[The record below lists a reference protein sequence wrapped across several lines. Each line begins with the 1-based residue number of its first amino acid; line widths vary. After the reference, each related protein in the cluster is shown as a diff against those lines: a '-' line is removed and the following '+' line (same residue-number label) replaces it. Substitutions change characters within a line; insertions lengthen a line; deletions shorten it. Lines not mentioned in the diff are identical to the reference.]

1 MIMKRF
7 LISVLLYISLLP
19 SLAQATSSP
28 LGEDWGEASA
38 LAHYMAPGWN
48 LGNTLEG
55 GSNANCFTNN
65 GGLSAETLWQPTKTT
80 KAVIDLVKASGFK
93 SVRIPCSWIM
103 GHVTDMET
111 LTIDPSWL
119 ARVKEIV
126 DWCIEDS
133 LFVILNE
140 HWDGGW
146 LEYDGFTTGADVD
159 AKKEQ
164 LRKIWTNIA
173 TAFRDYDYHLLFAG
187 MNEPGVGGAS
197 PDASGSLMV
206 SQYSTDTDENEQ
218 AFADRILEYDQV
230 FVDAVRATGGNNAQ
244 RVLVVQGPK
253 VNATNTAKSFDVSKL
268 RDTAIH
274 RLMVEV
280 HHYAPYAFCQ
290 MTEDT
295 DWGKVKYYWNG
306 HSPRRASSD
315 RIGSASEQSATQDA
329 FNALKAAF
337 VDKGYPVIVGEYGA
351 LARTLS
357 STQGNQTS
365 HNESRQY
372 WYNFSTDYAMSAG
385 CIPFCWDINNTGYH
399 IIDRA
404 NVKVGDTYDLNGIM
418 EGAASAIKAYNT
430 IYPAAS
436 SSSGICTISTDVKR
450 SEYVYDLSGR
460 VVGTSLDGLP
470 HGIFVYKG
478 KKVKR

>member
-1 MIMKRF
+1 MKR
-7 LISVLLYISLLP
+7 LILLFILSAALLP
-19 SLAQATSSP
+19 APAQPTPSP
-28 LGEDWGEASA
+28 SGEDWGEAA
-38 LAHYMAPGWN
+38 GLARLMAPGWN

-65 GGLSAETLWQPTKTT
+65 GGLAAETLWQPTKTT
-80 KAVIDLVKASGFK
+80 KAVIDMVKASGFR

-103 GHVTDMET
+103 GHITDKEA
-111 LTIDPSWL
+111 LTIDPAWL

-126 DWCIEDS
+126 GYCIDDS
-133 LFVILNE
+133 LFVILND

-146 LEYDGFTTGADVD
+146 LEHDGFTTGADVS

-164 LRKIWTNIA
+164 LRKLWTNIA
-173 TAFRDYDYHLLFAG
+173 TAFRDYDWHLLFAG

-197 PDASGSLMV
+197 PSATGTLMV
-206 SQYSTDTDENEQ
+206 SQYSTDTDANEQ

-230 FVDAVRATGGNNAQ
+230 FVDAVRATGGNNAN

-253 VNATNTAKSFDVSKL
+253 VAAANTAKFFDVGRL
-268 RDTAIH
+268 HDTTAH

-280 HHYAPYAFCQ
+280 HHYDPYAFCQ

-295 DWGKVKYYWNG
+295 EWGKVKYYWNG
-306 HSPRRASSD
+306 HAPRRASSD
-315 RIGSASEQSATQDA
+315 RVGTASEQAAIQEA
-329 FNALKAAF
+329 FNELKTTF
-337 VDKGYPVIVGEYGA
+337 VDKGYPVIIGEYGA

-357 STQGNQTS
+357 STQGNQTN

-385 CIPFCWDINNTGYH
+385 CIPFCWDTGGTGYQ

-404 NVKVGDTYDLNGIM
+404 NAKVGDSYALNGIM
-418 EGAASAIKAYNT
+418 EGVASAREAYAA
-430 IYPAAS
+430 IYPG
-436 SSSGICTISTDVKR
+436 SSSGISAISTPMQR
-450 SEYVYDLSGR
+450 SNNVYDLGGR
-460 VVGTSLDGLP
+460 VVGKSLQGLP
-470 HGIFVYKG
+470 HGMYIFKG
-478 KKVKR
+478 KKVIK